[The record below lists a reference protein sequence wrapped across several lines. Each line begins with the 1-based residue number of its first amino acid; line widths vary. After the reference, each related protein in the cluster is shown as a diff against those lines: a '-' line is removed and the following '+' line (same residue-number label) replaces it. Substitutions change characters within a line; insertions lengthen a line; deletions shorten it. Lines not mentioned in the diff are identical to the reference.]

1 MQIIPFTPE
10 KALETARLV
19 GGTLRACNV
28 EDYGRDRIER
38 IAEAHSAAALLELAQ
53 RRDILLAVEAGVVV
67 GTASLERNWIYAMFV
82 DPQHQGR
89 GIGRSLLQELE
100 RIAGARQI
108 QRLGLYSS
116 VSAVGFYKQMGF
128 TVEATLDSE
137 EHGRLTEMS
146 KLVSPARPTG
156 GENPKHE

>member
-10 KALETARLV
+10 KALETACLI
-19 GGTLRACNV
+19 GGTLRDCNLQ
-28 EDYGRDRIER
+28 DYGRDRIER
-38 IAEAHSAAALLELAQ
+38 IAEAHSAAALLKLAQ
-53 RRDILLAVEAGVVV
+53 QRDILLAVEAGVVV

-89 GIGRSLLQELE
+89 GIARSLLQELE
-100 RIAGARQI
+100 RIAGERQI

-116 VSAVGFYKQMGF
+116 ISAVGFYEQLGF
-128 TVEATLDSE
+128 AVEATIDSE

-146 KLVSPARPTG
+146 KFVLNRFGSAAL
-156 GENPKHE
+156 